1 MKKTIITSLGV
12 ALSSALMLT
21 SCYEDKG
28 NYDYSFDSLN
38 EIKGVTFTPAAVTS
52 LNGQKIEFT
61 QPLSGSET
69 KRVEVSVEQSLG
81 SGIDNLA
88 FQWARSYKDAEGET
102 VKDTIY
108 TAGYLDVDIPSD
120 RLVEYYVVLEVKD
133 KTTDLAYYTKLYIK
147 TRPLF
152 QNSLFVLHTQ
162 QGETKLGNI
171 ETVGADVNIRTDA
184 YKTANP
190 TTTDNPLNK
199 SIGLDFQAMYDF
211 GTRGTLEEFAIFN
224 NDGTSYIYNPFGLE
238 KRTDLY
244 PYFVLPRLDDS
255 ETPFVVDK
263 VIVTGDYSVTYNDIT
278 PRRIAIS
285 KDGRFYTADQYLSYH
300 IPGEAVYAE
309 DNPDHLAQDSYFV
322 TAGTMTNAYN
332 VLWDKKGNRFIY
344 QQKEFFGSSEE
355 YVWSYQSYNPVLDA
369 YVSFDALGAAL
380 SPEGKTAVFAYIYY
394 KGSENYQ
401 SATPFFVFKDS
412 DGQYYIYE
420 LTATQNGSDDKK
432 SKAITRGD
440 EKTDDNE
447 AEAMFT
453 ITGKAMNNFA
463 PSSDKTIAY
472 STWFSTNY
480 LFYANGGNLYRY
492 NTANGDNTLLYS
504 APNGYTITLVKPR
517 SYDAGSF
524 TADLGR
530 YLVLA
535 LSDSKGNGAVTEVY
549 LNTSADVENILPS
562 ASTVYEGF
570 GTILDFQFVHEY
582 NYTSQ
587 E

>member
-1 MKKTIITSLGV
+1 MKKFIITSLTA
-12 ALSSALMLT
+12 ALSATLTLT

-38 EIKGVTFTPAAVTS
+38 EIKGVTFTPTAVSS

-69 KRVEVSVEQSLG
+69 KRVEVSVAQSLS
-81 SGIDNLA
+81 SGTDNLA
-88 FQWARSYKDAEGET
+88 FQWARSYKNAEGET
-102 VKDTIY
+102 IKDTVY

-120 RLVEYYVVLEVKD
+120 WLVEYFVVLEVKD
-133 KTTDLAYYTKLYIK
+133 KTTDLAYYTKLHIK
-147 TRPLF
+147 TKPLF
-152 QNSLFVLHTQ
+152 LNSLFVLHTQ

-171 ETVGADVNIRTDA
+171 ETVGADVNIHADA

-190 TTTDNPLNK
+190 SATDNPFNK

-211 GTRGTLEEFAIFN
+211 GTRNTVEEFAVLN
-224 NDGTSYIYNPFGLE
+224 SDGTSYIYNPFGLE

-244 PYFVLPRLDDS
+244 PYFVLPHLEDS
-255 ETPFVVDK
+255 ETSFVVDK
-263 VIVTGDYSVTYNDIT
+263 VIVTGDYSVTYNDIA
-278 PRRIAIS
+278 PHRIAIS

-300 IPGEAVYAE
+300 IPGEAVDTE
-309 DNPDHLAQDSYFV
+309 DNPDHLAQGSYFV

-332 VLWDKKGNRFIY
+332 VLWDKAGNRFIY

-355 YVWSYQSYNPVLDA
+355 HVWSSQSSNPVLDA
-369 YVSFDALGAAL
+369 HVSFDALGTAL
-380 SPEGKTAVFAYIYY
+380 SPEGKSAVFAYIYY

-420 LTATQNGSDDKK
+420 LTAMQGGSDEKK
-432 SKAITRGD
+432 SKTITSGD
-440 EKTDDNE
+440 EKNNDNE

-453 ITGKAMNNFA
+453 IIGKAMNNFT
-463 PSSDKTIAY
+463 PSSDKTITY

-504 APNGYTITLVKPR
+504 APNGYSITLVKPR

-524 TADLGR
+524 TAGLGR

-535 LSDSKGNGAVTEVY
+535 LSDGKGHGAVAEVR
-549 LNTSADVENILPS
+549 LNTSADVDSILPS
-562 ASTVYEGF
+562 ATTVYEGF
-570 GTILDFQFVHEY
+570 GSILDLQFVHEY
-582 NYTSQ
+582 NYTTQ